1 MSLISGK
8 NLDFGAIESED
19 RLVNGEALDALLD
32 HLEHTTR
39 LSRPEAARVVAEVTS
54 FFSESAEQF
63 VARRHAELQRERL
76 RNPAIFER
84 IADELRGRRF
94 AAPRLTQRQLRRIV
108 YG

>member
-1 MSLISGK
+1 MEG
-8 NLDFGAIESED
+8 D
-19 RLVNGEALDALLD
+19 ALEELLD
-32 HLEHTTR
+32 HLERSTR
-39 LSRPEAARVVAEVTS
+39 LSRAEAGRVVAEVTS

-84 IADELRGRRF
+84 IADELRGRPV
-94 AAPRLTQRQLRRIV
+94 AAPPLSQRQLRRIV